1 MSTAYLYRRALL
13 RFATS
18 IVFTILNIVVCT
30 LMIHWVSQHD
40 VSPSILVLTAPLAL
54 TLWNMW
60 QCTVKD
66 LVHVGV
72 AVSFCDAEVSEGVP
86 EHV

>member
-40 VSPSILVLTAPLAL
+40 VSPLILVLTAPLAL

>member
-1 MSTAYLYRRALL
+1 MSTAHLYRRALL

-40 VSPSILVLTAPLAL
+40 VSPLILVLTAPLAL

-60 QCTVKD
+60 RYTVND
-66 LVHVGV
+66 LVHVRA

>member
-40 VSPSILVLTAPLAL
+40 VSPLILVLTAPLAL
-54 TLWNMW
+54 TIWNMW

>member
-40 VSPSILVLTAPLAL
+40 VSPLILVLTAPLAL
-54 TLWNMW
+54 TIWNMW

-72 AVSFCDAEVSEGVP
+72 ASFCDAEVSEGVP

>member
-30 LMIHWVSQHD
+30 LMINWVPQHD
-40 VSPSILVLTAPLAL
+40 VSPLILVLTAPLAL

-60 QCTVKD
+60 QCTVTD

>member
-30 LMIHWVSQHD
+30 LMINWVSQHD
-40 VSPSILVLTAPLAL
+40 VSPLSLVLTAPLAL
-54 TLWNMW
+54 TLWSMW

-72 AVSFCDAEVSEGVP
+72 VVSFCDAEVSEGVP

>member
-30 LMIHWVSQHD
+30 LTIHWVSQHD
-40 VSPSILVLTAPLAL
+40 VSPLILVVTAPLAL

-66 LVHVGV
+66 IVHVGV

>member
-18 IVFTILNIVVCT
+18 IVFTILNTVVCT

-40 VSPSILVLTAPLAL
+40 VSPLILVLTAPLAL
-54 TLWNMW
+54 TIWNMW

>member
-1 MSTAYLYRRALL
+1 MSTAYLYRRALR

-18 IVFTILNIVVCT
+18 ILFTILNVAVCT
-30 LMIHWVSQHD
+30 LMLHWVSQRD
-40 VSPSILVLTAPLAL
+40 VSPLILVLAVPLAL

-72 AVSFCDAEVSEGVP
+72 AVSFCDAEVSEEVP
-86 EHV
+86 EQV

>member
-13 RFATS
+13 RLATS

-40 VSPSILVLTAPLAL
+40 VSPLILVLTAPLAL

-60 QCTVKD
+60 KCTVKD

-72 AVSFCDAEVSEGVP
+72 AVSFCDAEVSEGVR

>member
-1 MSTAYLYRRALL
+1 
-13 RFATS
+13 
-18 IVFTILNIVVCT
+18 
-30 LMIHWVSQHD
+30 MINWVSQHD
-40 VSPSILVLTAPLAL
+40 VSPLILVLTAPLAL

>member
-18 IVFTILNIVVCT
+18 IVFIILNIVVCT
-30 LMIHWVSQHD
+30 LMIHWVSQRD
-40 VSPSILVLTAPLAL
+40 VSPLILVLTAPLAL

-60 QCTVKD
+60 RYTVNY
-66 LVHVGV
+66 LVRIGA
-72 AVSFCDAEVSEGVP
+72 AVSICDAEVPEEVP
-86 EHV
+86 EQV

>member
-66 LVHVGV
+66 LVHIGA